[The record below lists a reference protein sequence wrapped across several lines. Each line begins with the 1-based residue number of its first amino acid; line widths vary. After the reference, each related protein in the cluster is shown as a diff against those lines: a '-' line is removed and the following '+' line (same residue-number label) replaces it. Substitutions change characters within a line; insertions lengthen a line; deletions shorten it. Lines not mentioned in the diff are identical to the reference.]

1 MNMDVILGHIGQA
14 GAWQSLIFAVMGLVA
29 AAEAWITLMYTFVAF
44 VPEDYRCFVP
54 ICDIDHH
61 HYSSAVNF
69 SFAIPPKDSCH
80 MFRYVGPPEN
90 LTNKLSLEDL
100 CSIDNFDQSTLM
112 TCHDHVY
119 DESEYRHSFAMEA
132 DLAPCRDDLDNW
144 VIEPWISKASFIGM
158 AYMIGLSL
166 GSICLGMISDQFGR
180 KKALILAIIWSSSM
194 CLIGSFMNSYWPF
207 LVVRFMTGIGAKG
220 LFMLPFIFV
229 IENTGKEYR
238 AFYECLQSLSSDET
252 SAMNF
257 DEFLITKLGS
267 FGRWQKFIF
276 LCACVVAFGNAMV
289 TMTQTFVLYTPA
301 YRCKIP
307 ECDDLGPYE
316 GPEFL
321 NFSIPFWGDEDIEVG
336 SVEDEERSC
345 EAFVHRGTTTPS
357 SGLEDGN
364 NWCSPAMFS
373 AAERYVCSE
382 HIYKK
387 AEYGNSLVMELDLPP
402 CSKLESNWPLDPL
415 ISKATFLGMSYMF
428 GQLFGSFF
436 AGLVGDLLGRIP
448 TMMIPYA
455 LGEMFVGLMAYLMQ
469 DWRTFQMTLAILV
482 FLLAGLWI
490 VMPESPRWLISKGRM
505 EKARVI
511 LTKAARMN
519 RKTIPIQDLLILEE
533 DHVEENLGVWSLF
546 SGWIVTK
553 VTLIMFIN
561 WIVATMAFYGLSLNS
576 VNLGGDIYVNFIL
589 SALIEIPSYIFV
601 VLVMDGFGRKTILIF
616 CQILAGATCIA
627 AGFVQ
632 QNWLITTLTLI
643 GKFGASASFSIV
655 YLYTAELYPT
665 IIRNSAVGAS
675 SMVARIGSII
685 APLLAGLSPIWIPLV
700 VMGGACLVGGILAIF
715 LPETLGMPLPE
726 SIDDINV
733 LYENEKPW
741 YKWIK
746 RVELRKKTEVASHE
760 MELHHHHNPHGSNG
774 QLDVP
779 KQMHYKFVVPD
790 ITVHPATP
798 YVPRKTADEVVHP
811 SSDHSIASNII
822 LMNDA
827 TDGIVVGAE
836 EKIDQASECTMI
848 VTDENE
854 NETPQTV
861 VIETPVG
868 IMNPKKIPMD
878 RQASTD
884 SKASSLGYI
893 PEEEEEEDEEETGS
907 RGIPEIEVTK
917 TSPKTAT
924 IVPKAPSKKFSQIGP
939 APKDSPLAKHIGS
952 FVAIPT
958 EGQLAE
964 TTKVVKADDED
975 KSRRF
980 SKLAPAPKDSP
991 LAKRIGNFVTIPT
1004 ETHVS
1009 ETGLGVK
1016 VEEKSR
1022 RFSKL
1027 PPAPIDS
1034 QHAVKMGS
1042 KFTMIPTEV
1051 EPK

>member
-238 AFYECLQSLSSDET
+238 AFYGV
-252 SAMNF
+252 
-257 DEFLITKLGS
+257 LI
-267 FGRWQKFIF
+267 Q
-276 LCACVVAFGNAMV
+276 
-289 TMTQTFVLYTPA
+289 
-301 YRCKIP
+301 
-307 ECDDLGPYE
+307 
-316 GPEFL
+316 
-321 NFSIPFWGDEDIEVG
+321 
-336 SVEDEERSC
+336 
-345 EAFVHRGTTTPS
+345 
-357 SGLEDGN
+357 
-364 NWCSPAMFS
+364 
-373 AAERYVCSE
+373 
-382 HIYKK
+382 
-387 AEYGNSLVMELDLPP
+387 
-402 CSKLESNWPLDPL
+402 
-415 ISKATFLGMSYMF
+415 
-428 GQLFGSFF
+428 
-436 AGLVGDLLGRIP
+436 
-448 TMMIPYA
+448 IPYA